1 MALRRATDVVV
12 VGGGP
17 AGLALAIRA
26 RERGL
31 TVRLV
36 DRARPPIDKAC
47 GEGVMPDGVACLGR
61 LGVRLGPEARPF
73 CGIRWIEGEWV
84 AEGRFPGGP
93 GLGVRRLRLH
103 EALVERAEGM
113 GVELLWGT
121 RVTGLAGGPGEPR
134 GVETEDGEI
143 SARWIVGAD
152 GLRSRV
158 RRWAGL
164 EAPPAR
170 RRRFGVRRHFRL
182 APWTDRVEVYWADGC
197 EAYVTPVG
205 PAEVGVALLWD
216 DGRIA
221 GPTGFEPLLAGFP
234 NLARRLADAAP
245 LSRDRGWGPLEQ
257 RVRGV
262 HRGRLALLGDAS
274 GYVDAITGEGLS
286 LALHQAF
293 ALVEAFEAGD
303 LRLYASA
310 SRRIRRLPDLLTRA
324 LLAVERRP
332 RLRRRLLSALAADGE
347 LFSRILAV
355 HCRELPVSG
364 LGPGGALRLL
374 RGAVGIYPPPPSPG
388 RQSG

>member
-1 MALRRATDVVV
+1 VVV

-47 GEGVMPDGVACLGR
+47 GEGLMPDGVACLGR

-73 CGIRWIEGEWV
+73 CGIRWIEGDCV
-84 AEGRFPGGP
+84 AEGRFPASP
-93 GLGVRRLRLH
+93 GLGVRRLHLH
-103 EALVERAEGM
+103 EALVERAEGV

-134 GVETEDGEI
+134 GVETETGEI
-143 SARWIVGAD
+143 PAHWIVGAD

-164 EAPPAR
+164 DAPSAR

-205 PAEVGVALLWD
+205 PEEVGVALLWD
-216 DGRIA
+216 GGRRA
-221 GPTGFEPLLAGFP
+221 GPIGFEPLLAAFP
-234 NLARRLADAAP
+234 RLARRLGDAP
-245 LSRDRGWGPLEQ
+245 PTSRDRGWGPLEQ

-262 HRGRLALLGDAS
+262 HRGRLALVGDAS
-274 GYVDAITGEGLS
+274 GYVDAVTGEGLS
-286 LALHQAF
+286 LAFHQVF
-293 ALVEAFEAGD
+293 ALVEALEAGE
-303 LRLYASA
+303 LGLYAAA
-310 SRRIRRLPDLLTRA
+310 SRRIRRLPDALTRL

-332 RLRRRLLSALAADGE
+332 RLRRRLLAALAADGE

-355 HCRELPVSG
+355 HSRERPISS
-364 LGPGGALRLL
+364 LGPRGALRLL
-374 RGAVGIYPPPPSPG
+374 GGVVGIHPPPPSPG